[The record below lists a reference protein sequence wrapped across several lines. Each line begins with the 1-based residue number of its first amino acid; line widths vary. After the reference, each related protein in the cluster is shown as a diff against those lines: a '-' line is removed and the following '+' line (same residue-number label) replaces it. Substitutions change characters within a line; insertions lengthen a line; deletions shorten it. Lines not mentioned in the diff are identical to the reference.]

1 MRVPGPTATNSNAG
15 QVPDPRSGISPEG
28 PTQVYTLNSKKTV
41 FTTEQAGKH
50 ITRSGF
56 KFHDSNG
63 DGKTTLSYRV
73 SKGFTPQ
80 QADQARQALQSW
92 QDVANVTFT
101 EKRQGADGHIDINE
115 MHGTSGGMASL
126 PNRYMSQTFAN
137 VGTANAGA
145 NPPRGHY
152 FREVLVHEIG
162 HTIGLEHPGDYD
174 GSGNYG
180 RDAAYA
186 GDTRARS
193 VMSYYSEKNQPG
205 HDFKSLNP
213 SAPMMDDISAV
224 QKLYGANTKTR
235 NTDTTYGFNSNTNR
249 EAYSLKSAN
258 DTPIFCVWDGG
269 GNDTLDFSGYSHH
282 QKINLNAES
291 FSDVG
296 ALKGNVSVA
305 KGVTLEN
312 AVGGKGDDT
321 LIGNHV
327 ANRLKGGAGADRLS
341 GGGGAD
347 TFVYDHASDST
358 PDNPDV
364 ILDFASGADK
374 IDVSAVLK
382 RANVSALKFV
392 DRLTGQPGQ
401 AVMSYDEGR
410 NEGGLALDL
419 TGNGKADL
427 LIKSIGQIKAADIL
441 AHGDTTAPNPEPK
454 DPKPQPRPQPEEPK
468 PKPESKPK
476 EPKPEEPKP
485 RPDSCEPKP
494 RPDPCEPKPRPD
506 PCEPKPRPDSCEPK
520 PRPDPCEPKPRPDPR
535 EPQPR
540 PDPREPQP
548 RPDPREPQPRPDPR
562 EPQPRPDPREPQPRP
577 DPREPQP
584 RPDPREPQPRPDPR
598 EPQPCPD
605 PREPQPRP
613 DPCEPQPRPDP
624 CEPQPRPDPREPRPR
639 PNPREPQPQPRP
651 DPREPYPRPDPR
663 EPRPR
668 PNPREPQPR
677 PHPREPRPRP
687 DPCEP
692 QPRPDP
698 REPRPRPNPR
708 EPQPRPDPREPQPR
722 PDPREP
728 RPRPDPRE
736 PQPRPDPCE
745 PQPRPE
751 PCEPRP
757 RPNPREPQPRPD
769 PCEPKP
775 TPRTDPCEPKA
786 VTRNVRPAYG
796 LSAHSGEHRA
806 MQAPAFD
813 SRHFQGGL
821 AGEFIR
827 RQKRAE

>member
-1 MRVPGPTATNSNAG
+1 
-15 QVPDPRSGISPEG
+15 
-28 PTQVYTLNSKKTV
+28 
-41 FTTEQAGKH
+41 
-50 ITRSGF
+50 
-56 KFHDSNG
+56 
-63 DGKTTLSYRV
+63 
-73 SKGFTPQ
+73 
-80 QADQARQALQSW
+80 
-92 QDVANVTFT
+92 
-101 EKRQGADGHIDINE
+101 

-410 NEGGLALDL
+410 NEGSLALDL

-506 PCEPKPRPDSCEPK
+506 S
-520 PRPDPCEPKPRPDPR
+520 CEPKPRPDPR

-584 RPDPREPQPRPDPR
+584 RPDP
-598 EPQPCPD
+598 
-605 PREPQPRP
+605 
-613 DPCEPQPRPDP
+613 CEPQ
-624 CEPQPRPDPREPRPR
+624 
-639 PNPREPQPQPRP
+639 
-651 DPREPYPRPDPR
+651 
-663 EPRPR
+663 
-668 PNPREPQPR
+668 
-677 PHPREPRPRP
+677 PRP

-708 EPQPRPDPREPQPR
+708 EPQPRPDPREPQPQPR

-728 RPRPDPRE
+728 YPGPDPREPRPRPHPREPRPRPNPREPQPRPDPRE
-736 PQPRPDPCE
+736 PQPRPDPREPRPRPDPSEPQPRPDPCE
-745 PQPRPE
+745 PKPRPE

-796 LSAHSGEHRA
+796 LSAHSGDYRA